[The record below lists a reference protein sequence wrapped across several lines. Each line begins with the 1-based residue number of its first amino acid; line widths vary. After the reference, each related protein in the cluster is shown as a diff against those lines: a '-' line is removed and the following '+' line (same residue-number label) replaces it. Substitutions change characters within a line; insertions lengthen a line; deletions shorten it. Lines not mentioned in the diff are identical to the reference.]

1 MSSKSTYILK
11 VGHNI
16 LDFSELKTQT
26 FTIETEVNSEYTLL
40 VKNMGDL
47 KHLKI
52 DLKDGSKLEL
62 SLLFDKANKNLEF
75 EINVLEN
82 ASLEAYIAEFSRTNL
97 QINGNIN
104 LLKMGANA
112 VVKLASLAAQND
124 DKNISISVNHIS
136 PRTYGKVDNYGV
148 CKDNGKLLFA
158 GTSYILNKS
167 IKSKTQQNARIM
179 VFDEASNA
187 IAKPNLKIDEN
198 DVEAS
203 HAAVVGKINDEHL
216 FYLTSRGIS
225 EADAKQLI
233 TLGYLKPILAGFS
246 DEKIR
251 SYISSLI
258 EGRM

>member
-1 MSSKSTYILK
+1 MSSNNAYILK
-11 VGHNI
+11 VGDNI
-16 LDFSELKTQT
+16 LDFSELKTQN
-26 FTIETEVNSEYTLL
+26 FDIETEVNSEYALL

-47 KHLKI
+47 EHLKI
-52 DLKDGSKLEL
+52 DLKDGSKLTL
-62 SLLFDKANKNLEF
+62 SLLFDEVNKNLEF
-75 EINVLEN
+75 EINVYEN

-136 PRTYGKVDNYGV
+136 PKTYGKVDNYGV
-148 CKDNGKLLFA
+148 CKDNGRLLFA

-179 VFDEASNA
+179 VFDAVSNA
-187 IAKPNLKIDEN
+187 IAKPILKIDEN

-233 TLGYLKPILAGFS
+233 TLGYLKPILGGFN
-246 DEKIR
+246 DEKVR
-251 SYISSLI
+251 S
-258 EGRM
+258 